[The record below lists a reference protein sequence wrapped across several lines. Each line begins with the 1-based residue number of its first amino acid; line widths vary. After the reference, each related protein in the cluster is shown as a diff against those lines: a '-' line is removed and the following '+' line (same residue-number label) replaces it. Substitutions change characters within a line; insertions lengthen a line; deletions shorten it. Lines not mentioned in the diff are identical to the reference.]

1 VHRPWVTVFETG
13 AYLSRAEKLLS
24 EEEQDAAIE
33 MVARDPF
40 CGDLI
45 EGTGGIRKVRFAIG
59 ARGKSGGVRI
69 IYYFHNDRM
78 PIYFLAIFAKNEKAN
93 LSHAE
98 RNALRRLVRILK
110 EAHGRSYES

>member
-1 VHRPWVTVFETG
+1 MHRPWVTVFETG

-33 MVARDPF
+33 MVARDPL

-69 IYYFHNDRM
+69 IYYFHSDRM

-98 RNALRRLVRILK
+98 RNALGKLVRILK
-110 EAHGRSYES
+110 EVHGRTYEP